1 MGIQLLG
8 GPMKSVSPEC
18 KRRKGGGYSATYL
31 KCVYRGLFLEDTQWI
46 FAKDNRA
53 NSVMSIITKYWIK
66 KSVVMFV

>member
-18 KRRKGGGYSATYL
+18 KRRKGGGYSAKYL
-31 KCVYRGLFLEDTQWI
+31 KCVYGGLFLEDTQWI

-53 NSVMSIITKYWIK
+53 NSVMSLSQNIGLKNLQ
-66 KSVVMFV
+66 